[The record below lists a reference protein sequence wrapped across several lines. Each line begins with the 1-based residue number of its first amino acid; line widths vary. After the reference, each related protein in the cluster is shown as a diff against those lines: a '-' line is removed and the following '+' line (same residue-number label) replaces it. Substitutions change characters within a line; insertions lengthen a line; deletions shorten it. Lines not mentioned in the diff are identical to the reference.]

1 MKLKFA
7 FARKVAVGLMAIAVA
22 AAGANAFAANYTWK
36 GGTTLATRNWQ
47 TASNWA
53 QTAPTAVVPPDFSN
67 VFIGPIN
74 GGTLA
79 TPVQRQIAV
88 GTDTNEITSLEFTS
102 NHAAYTFT
110 GNGSV
115 VVNGAIVNNSTAL
128 TSTGTGL
135 ASVQLRFV
143 TLNGDTNLSGS
154 GAATEIF
161 LGITSADPLN
171 PSTLTVNGNSLIL
184 QGTSVGVNVTAG
196 TGSTVQLDG
205 LPSLLDLTIGAAGT
219 LSGLANR
226 DPGVFFNAGAEGT
239 LDLKNGSTSTF
250 GVMGSLDGEYDAYAT
265 TGPVQFGGE
274 LNIDWSQVGSTTF
287 STWTNFNLFE
297 GSSYAGNFSQVNLNG
312 AVAPYDTLAFTQF
325 GTEWSTQPFVGQG
338 GQQQWLVFQAQSG
351 NLVVVPEP
359 STIVFAG
366 LGVAMSGWTMWKKR
380 RLSKLLAAKA
390 G

>member
-7 FARKVAVGLMAIAVA
+7 FARKVAVGLMAVAVA
-22 AAGANAFAANYTWK
+22 TAGANAFAANYTWK

-47 TASNWA
+47 TGSNWA

-79 TPVQRQIAV
+79 SPVQRQIAV
-88 GTDTNEITSLEFTS
+88 GTDTNEITSLEFT
-102 NHAAYTFT
+102 NNNAAYTFT

-161 LGITSADPLN
+161 LGISSADPSN
-171 PSTLTVNGNSLIL
+171 PSMLTVNGNSLIL

-196 TGSTVQLDG
+196 TGSTVQLDA

-226 DPGVFFNAGAEGT
+226 DPGVFFNAGAEGI
-239 LDLKNGSTSTF
+239 LDLENGSTSNF
-250 GVMGSLDGEYDAYAT
+250 SVLGSLDGEYDAYAT
-265 TGPVQFGGE
+265 TGPVNFGGE

-287 STWTNFNLFE
+287 SSWTNFNLFE
-297 GSSYAGNFSQVNLNG
+297 GSTYAGNFSQVNLIG
-312 AVAPYDTLAFTQF
+312 AAAPYDTLTFTQF
-325 GTEWSTQPFVGQG
+325 GTEWSTQPFVGAG
-338 GQQQWLVFQAQSG
+338 GQQQYLVFQAQSG

-380 RLSKLLAAKA
+380 RLSKLLAANA

>member
-1 MKLKFA
+1 MKLKYA
-7 FARKVAVGLMAIAVA
+7 FARKVAVGLMAVAVA

-47 TASNWA
+47 LASNWA
-53 QTAPTAVVPPDFSN
+53 QAAPTAVVPQDFSN

-74 GGTLA
+74 GGTTLA
-79 TPVQRQIAV
+79 PVQRQIAV
-88 GTDTNEITSLEFTS
+88 GFDTNEITSLEFT
-102 NHAAYTFT
+102 NNNAAYTFT
-110 GNGSV
+110 GNGAL
-115 VVNGAIVNNSTAL
+115 VVNGAIVNNSTAIA
-128 TSTGTGL
+128 STGTGVS
-135 ASVQLRFV
+135 SVLLRNV
-143 TLNGDTNLSGS
+143 VLNGDTNLSGS

-171 PSTLTVNGNSLIL
+171 PSQLTVNGNSLIL

-205 LPSLLDLTIGAAGT
+205 LPSLLNLTIGAAGT

-226 DPGVFFNAGAEGT
+226 DSGVFFNAGAEGT
-239 LDLKNGSTSTF
+239 LDLKNGSTTNF

-265 TGPVQFGGE
+265 TGPVIFGGA

-287 STWTNFNLFE
+287 SSFTSFNLFE
-297 GSSYAGNFSQVNLNG
+297 GSSYAGNFSQVSLAG
-312 AVAPYDTLAFTQF
+312 AASPYDTLTFTKF
-325 GTEWSTQPFVGQG
+325 GTEWSTEPFVGQG
-338 GQQQWLVFQAQSG
+338 GQSQWLVFQAQTG

-380 RLSKLLAAKA
+380 RLSKILAAKVA
-390 G
+390 